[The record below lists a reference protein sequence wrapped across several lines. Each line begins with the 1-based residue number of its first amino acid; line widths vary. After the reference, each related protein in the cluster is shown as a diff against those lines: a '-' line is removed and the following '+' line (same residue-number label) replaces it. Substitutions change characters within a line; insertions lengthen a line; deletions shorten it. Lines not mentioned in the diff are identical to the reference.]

1 MSPPILISFLLL
13 GMYILKGARAEPAGW
28 PAQHGAPAV
37 QETGEVAPAAASD
50 LSIGD
55 DLTRIWGIGKS
66 AAAQLQAAGFV
77 TFSQLATL
85 DKAQLV
91 ELLGS
96 QWMKMETWPEQ
107 ARLAAAGDWQA
118 LDTLQNEL

>member
-1 MSPPILISFLLL
+1 M
-13 GMYILKGARAEPAGW
+13 
-28 PAQHGAPAV
+28 
-37 QETGEVAPAAASD
+37 TPAAEQEPPVT
-50 LSIGD
+50 D

-77 TFSQLATL
+77 TFSQIAAL
-85 DKAQLV
+85 DNAQLV

-118 LDTLQNEL
+118 LDAFQSEL